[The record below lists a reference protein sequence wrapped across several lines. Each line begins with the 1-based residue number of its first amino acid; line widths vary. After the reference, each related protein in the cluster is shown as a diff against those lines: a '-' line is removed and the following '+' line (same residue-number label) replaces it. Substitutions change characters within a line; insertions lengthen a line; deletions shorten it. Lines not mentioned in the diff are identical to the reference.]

1 MLKWGISLITL
12 LYCDVFIGVCMVVL
26 LDLLF
31 VARNINVLENV
42 IKVSIYDDIYMSN
55 GFLRLAFSLVVMGC
69 GCWAAKPRFGGD
81 VKPIRL
87 TPIGERQIE
96 YCKLLGDK
104 EVSVLA
110 GVGPAGCGKTAFACH
125 AAVRALSSG
134 DVDRVVL
141 TRPLVAVDEELGFLP
156 GSMEQKMD
164 PWIRP
169 MMDIMTEFYSGG
181 EIRRLMDEG
190 IIEIA
195 PLAYMRGRTFRRAF
209 LIADEMQNSSPNQ
222 MLMMLTRVGEGSR
235 LVITGDL
242 LQSDRSGAN
251 GLSDFYS
258 RVKSCD
264 DQAIRY
270 VNFGV
275 DDVQRSSVVASI
287 LRMYEKPVQRSSDA
301 AIIPLNQDVRWGL

>member
-1 MLKWGISLITL
+1 M
-12 LYCDVFIGVCMVVL
+12 
-26 LDLLF
+26 
-31 VARNINVLENV
+31 
-42 IKVSIYDDIYMSN
+42 IYMSN
-55 GFLRLAFSLVVMGC
+55 GLLRLAFSLVVMGC
-69 GCWAAKPRFGGD
+69 GCWAAKPRLGGD
-81 VKPIRL
+81 VKPVRL

-104 EVSVLA
+104 GVSVLA

-169 MMDIMTEFYSGG
+169 MMDIMTEFYSGAD
-181 EIRRLMDEG
+181 IRRLMDDG

-251 GLSDFYS
+251 GLADFYS

-264 DQAIRY
+264 DPAIRY

-287 LRMYEKPVQRSSDA
+287 LRLYEKPIRKSDDA

>member
-1 MLKWGISLITL
+1 MWTLRRLSVLIL
-12 LYCDVFIGVCMVVL
+12 CLGWSAD
-26 LDLLF
+26 
-31 VARNINVLENV
+31 
-42 IKVSIYDDIYMSN
+42 
-55 GFLRLAFSLVVMGC
+55 
-69 GCWAAKPRFGGD
+69 AAKPRLGS
-81 VKPIRL
+81 VKPVVRL
-87 TPIGERQIE
+87 VPIGENQIE
-96 YCKLLGDK
+96 YCKLLSDK

-125 AAVRALSSG
+125 AAVRALSMG

-169 MMDIMTEFYSGG
+169 MMDIFLEFYSGAD
-181 EIRRLMDEG
+181 IRRLMDDG

-222 MLMMLTRVGEGSR
+222 MLMMLTRVGEDSR

-258 RVKSCD
+258 RVKSCVD
-264 DQAIRY
+264 PEIRL
-270 VNFGV
+270 VDFGV
-275 DDVQRSSVVASI
+275 SDVQRSPVVASI
-287 LRMYEKPVQRSSDA
+287 LRMYEKPFSRGVVGNSDA
-301 AIIPLNQDVRWGL
+301 AIIPLGTEVKWEL